1 MDKPSTVTSNHYG
14 QPNLSRLIDTAL
26 RDARL
31 LNQTLD
37 HRLISAIDQ
46 FHIGGLRATMDMIR
60 LANFMPEDL
69 VLDIGCGIGGPSR
82 TIASECNCKV
92 TGVDLHLDYC
102 KAARSISKSLGLGE
116 QTHFIQANA
125 LNLPFEDRSYDAVWA
140 QHITMNISNKNALWR
155 EFYRVLKPDG
165 KLFMY
170 EVTCNSDDKEK
181 IKYPTPWASKSEDS
195 FLENIHNYKESL
207 NKSGF
212 FIEQLQD
219 VSSIAKSSIKS
230 VTERIEQGGHQRPG
244 LEIVLGDRFS
254 VMMENLLDSLNGNQ
268 LNVVRMIAAKSS
280 SQP

>member
-1 MDKPSTVTSNHYG
+1 
-14 QPNLSRLIDTAL
+14 
-26 RDARL
+26 
-31 LNQTLD
+31 
-37 HRLISAIDQ
+37 
-46 FHIGGLRATMDMIR
+46 MDMIR